1 MTDYVTK
8 TTYLSNYGRN
18 HHSLFQGSSFCITPS
33 VFLKYSNFTLVKQL
47 FRINYK
53 LIRFQVLEIHCSYL
67 HHLPDIV
74 EVDLYVLRRVMEH
87 WVL

>member
-18 HHSLFQGSSFCITPS
+18 HHSLFQGVSFCITPS

-47 FRINYK
+47 FEYINYK
-53 LIRFQVLEIHCSYL
+53 LIRFQVLEIHCSCV
-67 HHLPDIV
+67 HHILDIV
-74 EVDLYVLRRVMEH
+74 EVDLYVL
-87 WVL
+87 